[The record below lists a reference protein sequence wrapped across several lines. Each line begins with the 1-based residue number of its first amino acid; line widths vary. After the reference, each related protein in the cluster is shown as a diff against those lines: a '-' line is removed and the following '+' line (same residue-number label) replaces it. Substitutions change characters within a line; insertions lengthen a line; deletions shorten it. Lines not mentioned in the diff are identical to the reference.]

1 MDWGKIS
8 EWGEMA
14 RLKISEAADKA
25 QLKIEEAKYR
35 LEPPVEVSIICNLMK
50 TTANADENSIR

>member
-35 LEPPVEVSIICNLMK
+35 LEPPMEVSIKSGKIIWDALC
-50 TTANADENSIR
+50 SF